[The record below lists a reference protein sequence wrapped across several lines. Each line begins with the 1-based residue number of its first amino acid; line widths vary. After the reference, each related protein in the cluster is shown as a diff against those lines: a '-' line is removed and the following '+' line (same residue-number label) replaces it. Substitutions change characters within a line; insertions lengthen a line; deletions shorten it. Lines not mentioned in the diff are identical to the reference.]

1 MRIRATRHF
10 TGVPYTRGA
19 EPPGSIRLRC
29 PAGATGSGDT
39 VAKASRTPMVHA
51 CKFMESTDY
60 TMLLM
65 WQLKSDC
72 TASNIK

>member
-1 MRIRATRHF
+1 
-10 TGVPYTRGA
+10 
-19 EPPGSIRLRC
+19 
-29 PAGATGSGDT
+29 
-39 VAKASRTPMVHA
+39 MVHA